1 MSSFT
6 HNLDTQSTQSYF
18 PGSRPAPAKKQR
30 MSLTQT
36 YYIASTARSKL
47 GREASRADHDL
58 RLLVGHAN
66 LLDTLMVELQEAE
79 REQEA
84 WFNESIKSSKPEPAS
99 RHVQWIDSIAEELEE
114 DSSDEESDDEDS
126 FYDEDIVDTVPATAS
141 PYSVSTVEVDDE
153 EFEDFEYDEEHA
165 LTRVDSH
172 PPELVHGDSD
182 SEDESLPPSPT
193 QSAIDLRESQHAQ
206 PIKTTP
212 YINKMETSS
221 HDEYNVDNIVV
232 SQRQAPLIS
241 VY

>member
-1 MSSFT
+1 
-6 HNLDTQSTQSYF
+6 
-18 PGSRPAPAKKQR
+18 

-47 GREASRADHDL
+47 GREASRADHNL

-66 LLDTLMVELQEAE
+66 LLDTLMVELQDAE

-84 WFNESIKSSKPEPAS
+84 WFNESIKASKPEPS
-99 RHVQWIDSIAEELEE
+99 TRHIQWIDSIAEELEE
-114 DSSDEESDDEDS
+114 DSSDEESDDDES
-126 FYDEDIVDTVPATAS
+126 FYEDVHHLVRATPS
-141 PYSVSTVEVDDE
+141 SYSVSAVEVDEDD
-153 EFEDFEYDEEHA
+153 EFEEDYEYDEEHA

-182 SEDESLPPSPT
+182 SEDESMPSSPT
-193 QSAIDLRESQHAQ
+193 QSDIDLSESQHAQ

-212 YINKMETSS
+212 YLDKMDHTSQ
-221 HDEYNVDNIVV
+221 HEYLADSVIIA
-232 SQRQAPLIS
+232 QRQAPMIS